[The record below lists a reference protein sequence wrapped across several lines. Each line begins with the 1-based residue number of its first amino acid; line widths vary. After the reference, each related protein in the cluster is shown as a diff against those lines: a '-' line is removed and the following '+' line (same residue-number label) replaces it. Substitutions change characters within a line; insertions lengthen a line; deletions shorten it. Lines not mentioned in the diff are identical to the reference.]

1 MMSGMAGLM
10 DTLALLAATSPDG
23 VLSGL
28 FALRELGFGQE
39 GVTLGF
45 ERSLPAW
52 AWLLAILGCVGLG
65 WAGYRRLEGPTP
77 ARSGLAAVRA
87 LLLLTLVVLALG
99 PRLERVEERL
109 ERDWVLV
116 LVDRSVSMRVADAP
130 LAVEGATRATR
141 DRQVRQMLERHAPM
155 FADLARDREVVWFG
169 FDAAVFDLRGGDSN
183 NGPVVLPSAD
193 GRRTAIGAALTGAL
207 ARAAAR
213 PLSAVVLFS
222 DGRSIDEPPAAVV
235 RRLVGE
241 RVPVHVVPLGSPQA
255 ASDVAITQAVA
266 PEAAFAG
273 DQAPVNVRLD
283 RRGPAEGSAG
293 VLRLEERATGRVL
306 DEQRLEAGD
315 PRWQDDEAAITL
327 VAQELLPG
335 EAQWV
340 VRFVPDTPDL
350 LPENDRATIDLRVV
364 DRPLRVLYIDGTPRW
379 ERRFLTSMFLRERS
393 VRSSSM
399 LLAARRTFIEEGDV
413 DIGFP
418 PTTDEGWAEY
428 DVVVLG
434 DVRAGM
440 FSNEQL
446 DQLREHVASRGA
458 GLLWIGGIN
467 HTPSS
472 WRGTPLEDL
481 LPFRMDRGAGV
492 GTSSNPVVVERT
504 ESGERLGVLR
514 LDERLSDWPA
524 YLSDPATGWNR
535 LWWWQRVED
544 DAIKP
549 TAEVLARFRPAEGTG
564 GPWPAVLTM
573 PYGAGRVV
581 YVATDEIWRYRY
593 GRGEPLFER
602 FYLPLVRAQAR
613 GRLARTGAEAALG
626 VSPRPALVE
635 RPARV
640 EVRLLDQ
647 SLVDRRLPAI
657 RVLVRPMGEGVRGM
671 AQTLTLGVEDTGAR
685 RALSQGYAASWLPTE
700 PGVYEVV
707 VDEPLLAP
715 LGLRIEVEVLA
726 DSDELR
732 DPMADHEAL
741 ASLAERTGGRVLDI
755 DTLADLPE
763 ALPRREVVVAG
774 QPQTEP
780 LWDRPIVLV
789 VLLVLLACEWVGR
802 RLIRLI

>member
-1 MMSGMAGLM
+1 MAWASAVLSGWVAS
-10 DTLALLAATSPDG
+10 APSG
-23 VLSGL
+23 VLSRL
-28 FALRELGFGQE
+28 FALRELGIGQE

-45 ERSLPAW
+45 ERALPAW
-52 AWLLAILGCVGLG
+52 GWLLVVLGCTALG
-65 WAGYRRLEGPTP
+65 WAGYRRLEGPRP
-77 ARSGLAAVRA
+77 ARVGLAAVRA
-87 LLLLTLVVLALG
+87 LLLLTLVVLAMG
-99 PRLERVEERL
+99 PRLERVRERL
-109 ERDWVLV
+109 EPDWVLV

-130 LAVEGATRATR
+130 VAVEGTPRATR
-141 DRQVRQMLERHAPM
+141 DQQARALLARHAPM
-155 FADLARDREVVWFG
+155 FDDLARDREVVWLG
-169 FDAAVFDLRGGDSN
+169 FDAAAFDLRERD
-183 NGPVVLPSAD
+183 AD
-193 GRRTAIGAALTGAL
+193 ATGTPTLTKAEGRRTALGAALSGAL

-213 PLSAVVLFS
+213 PLSAVVIFS
-222 DGRSIDEPPAAVV
+222 DGRSIDEPSAAVV
-235 RRLVGE
+235 RRLAAD
-241 RVPVHVVPLGSPQA
+241 RVPVHVVPLGSPRA
-255 ASDVAITQAVA
+255 ATDVAIAQAVA

-283 RRGPAEGSAG
+283 RRGPVAGSAG

-306 DEQRLEAGD
+306 DEQRLDPSD
-315 PRWQDDEAAITL
+315 PRWEGDAAAVTL
-327 VAQELLPG
+327 VAQELLAG

-340 VRFVPDTPDL
+340 VRFVPDSADL
-350 LPENDRATIDLRVV
+350 LPENDAAPINLRVV
-364 DRPLRVLYIDGTPRW
+364 DRPLRVLYIDGSPRW
-379 ERRFLTSMFLRERS
+379 ERRYLTSMFLRERS

-413 DIGFP
+413 AIGYP
-418 PTTDEGWAEY
+418 PTTDQAWAEY

-434 DVRAGM
+434 DVRAGL

-458 GLLWIGGIN
+458 GLLWIGGTN

-472 WRGTPLEDL
+472 WRGTPMEDL
-481 LPFRMDRGAGV
+481 LPFRMDQGAGV
-492 GTSSNPVVVERT
+492 GTSNTAVVMGRT
-504 ESGERLGVLR
+504 DAGERLGVLR
-514 LDERLSDWPA
+514 LDESLGEWPA

-535 LWWWQRVED
+535 LWWSQRIED
-544 DAIKP
+544 AALKP
-549 TAEVLARFRPAEGTG
+549 TAEVLAHFTPAEGAG

-581 YVATDEIWRYRY
+581 YVATDEVWRYRY

-613 GRLARTGAEAALG
+613 GRLARTGAEASIA
-626 VSPRPALVE
+626 VSPKPALVE

-640 EVRLLDQ
+640 EVRMLDQ
-647 SLVDRRLPAI
+647 SLVDRRLPAV
-657 RVLVRPMGEGVRGM
+657 RAQVRPIGEGVRGG

-685 RALSQGYAASWLPTE
+685 RVLSQGYAASWLPTE
-700 PGVYEVV
+700 PGLYEII

-715 LGLRIEVEVLA
+715 LGLRVEVEVLA

-741 ASLAERTGGRVLDI
+741 ASLAQRTGGRVLDA

-763 ALPRREVVVAG
+763 ALPRREVVIAG
-774 QPQTEP
+774 QPQIEP

-789 VLLVLLACEWVGR
+789 VLLFLLAGEWVGR